1 MRLFLLFLLIAQ
13 TSFSQTSVEQEE
25 SVALLDSLIQGEWY
39 LSETEITE
47 PRNYSSDS
55 SQFTLNQQMDP
66 KLEFNND
73 SLKIYPDASNQL
85 FGNGIRG
92 YEYLVQE
99 NASLASHSIFV
110 STGRKRSPQL
120 LESYEVIK
128 CTGDE
133 LVLRSLQ
140 SINKAQDVIDLTVI
154 YTYQRKNNM

>member
-13 TSFSQTSVEQEE
+13 TSFSQTSVGPKE
-25 SVALLDSLIQGEWY
+25 SVALLESLMQGEWY

-47 PRNYSSDS
+47 PHNYSNDS
-55 SQFTLNQQMDP
+55 SQVVLNQQMDP

-73 SLKIYPDASNQL
+73 SLRIYPDASNS
-85 FGNGIRG
+85 FYGGIRE

-99 NASLASHSIFV
+99 NPALASHSIFV
-110 STGRKRSPQL
+110 ITGRKRSPQL
-120 LESYEVIK
+120 LESYEVIR

-133 LVLRSLQ
+133 LVLRSFQ

-154 YTYQRKNNM
+154 YTYQRENKM